1 MSGITEA
8 DGDLLRTAKA
18 NFAVI
23 QGDIETA
30 AQKLAGVQSEFPSA
44 IRGEIGKATVN
55 ALGNVY
61 EHLKGATNMIQQRIM
76 NPLDGAGIK
85 ADMTALDEAERIRA
99 ANPDDGTINVGNATG
114 TWNNNQFE
122 DTTAL
127 GQDMSK
133 VNLNF

>member
-18 NFAVI
+18 KFSVI

-30 AQKLAGVQSEFPSA
+30 AQHLAGVQHEFPSA
-44 IRGEIGKATVN
+44 IKGEIGNATVN

-61 EHLKGATNMIQQRIM
+61 EHLKGATNMIQERIM

-85 ADMTALDEAERIRA
+85 ADMTALSEAERIRA
-99 ANPDDGTINVGNATG
+99 ANPDDGTINVGHATG
-114 TWNNNQFE
+114 DWNNNQFE
-122 DTTAL
+122 DASAL